1 MLLRCF
7 LMMRSC
13 LIYTSA
19 EFQNSVGAPN
29 GNWTLSSRS
38 VIYWVL
44 PVAVDACCQNWTP
57 LNRVLEF
64 YDIGKIN
71 DLTQLQSS
79 SCLSR
84 KRKLFQ
90 LSIIVFLLNSLTA
103 MTPLLDPNYRVWKLN
118 PPILILTKIVTY
130 QNN

>member
-1 MLLRCF
+1 MLLCCF

-13 LIYTSA
+13 FIYTSA
-19 EFQNSVGAPN
+19 EFQNSVGASN

-44 PVAVDACCQNWTP
+44 PVAIDACSQNWTP

-64 YDIGKIN
+64 YDIGEIN

-103 MTPLLDPNYRVWKLN
+103 MTPLLDPNYRVWKSD
-118 PPILILTKIVTY
+118 PPISIRTKIVNY

>member
-29 GNWTLSSRS
+29 GNWTFSSCS

-118 PPILILTKIVTY
+118 PPISIRTKIVTY